1 MRRAAGLI
9 AALAAAACQ
18 GPPPPPPAAPAEVS
32 IEILGGYA
40 RRPRAPSSA
49 PERVELL
56 VDVTSS
62 LRAGPPGAETF
73 RAARSAAARFLEGL
87 PAETPVGV
95 RALGLT
101 PGTGCSSAVLLGG
114 ERRELTRA
122 EARRRVENLNPAGE
136 GSLAVALAELGGALR
151 AREELG
157 HSRVVVFS
165 DLGAECG
172 GDLCTAAEMLLDAG
186 ARLDFV
192 VLGEAAAPA
201 CFETMTAQEPPP
213 GPSLR
218 ILPPVFRIV
227 AYDPGPERE
236 PLLLA
241 AGLADGS
248 RRRVPAGP
256 GPVTV
261 LLGFEPPSLIGP
273 MVLSP
278 GTWTHIRVVEFP
290 GLDPPVREWV
300 WSTYP
305 LAPGVAASP

>member
-1 MRRAAGLI
+1 MRRAAGVI

-18 GPPPPPPAAPAEVS
+18 GPPPSAPAEVS
-32 IEILGGYA
+32 IEIMGGYA
-40 RRPRAPSSA
+40 LRPQAPA
-49 PERVELL
+49 PGPERVELL
-56 VDVTSS
+56 IDVTSS

-73 RAARSAAARFLEGL
+73 RAARSAAARFVETL

-114 ERRELTRA
+114 GRRELTRA
-122 EARRRVENLNPAGE
+122 EVGRRLESLSPAGE
-136 GSLAVALAELGGALR
+136 GSLAVALAELGGALK
-151 AREELG
+151 AREELA

-172 GDLCTAAEMLLDAG
+172 GDICDAAEMLLDAG

-192 VLGEAAAPA
+192 VLGEAPAPA

-213 GPSLR
+213 DESLR
-218 ILPPVFRIV
+218 LRPPVFRIV

-236 PLLLA
+236 PFLLA
-241 AGLADGS
+241 EGRADGT

-256 GPVTV
+256 VTV
-261 LLGFEPPSLIGP
+261 LLDFEPPSLIGP
-273 MVLSP
+273 LVLSP

-290 GLDPPVREWV
+290 GLDPPVREWI

-305 LAPGVAASP
+305 LTLSAMASP

>member
-1 MRRAAGLI
+1 MRWAAGLI

-18 GPPPPPPAAPAEVS
+18 GPPPPPAAPAEVS
-32 IEILGGYA
+32 VEILGGYA
-40 RRPRAPSSA
+40 LRPRAPA
-49 PERVELL
+49 PGPERVELL

-62 LRAGPPGAETF
+62 LRAGPPGAEAF
-73 RAARSAAARFLEGL
+73 RASRSAAARFLESL

-101 PGTGCSSAVLLGG
+101 PGTGCSSAVQLGG
-114 ERRELTRA
+114 GRREPTRA
-122 EARRRVENLNPAGE
+122 ELGKRVGNLNPAGE
-136 GSLAVALAELGGALR
+136 GSLAVALAELGGTLR
-151 AREELG
+151 SGEELA

-172 GDLCTAAEMLLDAG
+172 GDICDAAEMLLDAG

-192 VLGEAAAPA
+192 VLGEAAAPT

-213 GPSLR
+213 DGSLR
-218 ILPPVFRIV
+218 LLPPVFRIV

-236 PLLLA
+236 PFLLA
-241 AGLADGS
+241 AGLADGT
-248 RRRVPAGP
+248 RRRVPA

-290 GLDPPVREWV
+290 GLDPPVREWI

-305 LAPGVAASP
+305 LAPDVAVSP